1 MPNLPRRPSEQTFRE
16 AVRLALHDAMTE
28 DPHTIFIGLG
38 ATDPGAIFGTAE
50 GLAEAFG
57 PERVFD
63 GPTSENAMTG
73 VGVGAAIAGLKPIMS
88 HQRLDFFLLAMD
100 QLVNSAAKWHFMFGG
115 EVAVPLTI
123 RLVLGRGWGQGPT
136 HSQNLQAWFAHVPGL
151 KVVVPTFPK
160 DAYGLLRAS
169 IQDPNPVIFLE
180 HRWLHNASGDMSQDH
195 ISGRTDRA
203 RVARSGN
210 DVTICATGLLTLE
223 ALRAAQWLASEG
235 VDCDVIDL
243 RTLNPI
249 DWETVLSSVGRTRRL
264 VVCDPAPVTASVA
277 SEIVAT
283 ATVELF
289 HVLESAPIRLAH
301 PDLPEPTSSALT
313 HDFHV
318 GAADI
323 AKAVLQVLGNAVPA
337 DLSMLKPHDPHDVPG
352 PWFAGPF

>member
-1 MPNLPRRPSEQTFRE
+1 MPESSRMATEQTFRE
-16 AVRLALHDAMTE
+16 AVRLALHDSMTE
-28 DPHTIFIGLG
+28 DSDTIFIGLG
-38 ATDPGAIFGTAE
+38 ATDPGAIFGTTA
-50 GLAEAFG
+50 GLLQAFG
-57 PERVFD
+57 PARVFD

-100 QLVNSAAKWHFMFGG
+100 QLVNSAAKWHYMFGG
-115 EVAVPLTI
+115 EVTVPLTI
-123 RLVLGRGWGQGPT
+123 RLVMGRGWGQGPT
-136 HSQNLQAWFAHVPGL
+136 HSQNLQAWFAHIPGL
-151 KVVVPTFPK
+151 KVVVPTFSK

-169 IQDPNPVIFLE
+169 IKDPNPVLFLE
-180 HRWLHNASGDMSQDH
+180 HRWLHNASGNMAQDEL
-195 ISGRTDRA
+195 SGRIDKA
-203 RVARSGN
+203 RVVRSGS
-210 DVTICATGLLTLE
+210 DITICATGLLALE
-223 ALRAAQWLASEG
+223 ALRAAQWLEAEG
-235 VDCDVIDL
+235 VSCEVIDL

-249 DWETVLSSVGRTRRL
+249 DWETILMSVRQTRRL

-289 HVLESAPIRLAH
+289 GVLESAPIRLAQ

-323 AKAVLQVLGNAVPA
+323 AKAVLRVLGNADPA
-337 DLSMLKPHDPHDVPG
+337 DVSMLKPHTPHDVPG